1 MENVNITLELTLQE
15 TNMILDTLGKHPFE
29 SVVQLIGKIRLQGE
43 AQIAALQEAE
53 AVEVSEEV

>member
-29 SVVQLIGKIRLQGE
+29 SVVQLIGKIRIQGE
-43 AQIAALQEAE
+43 EQLKAFQEAE
-53 AVEVSEEV
+53 AAASEE